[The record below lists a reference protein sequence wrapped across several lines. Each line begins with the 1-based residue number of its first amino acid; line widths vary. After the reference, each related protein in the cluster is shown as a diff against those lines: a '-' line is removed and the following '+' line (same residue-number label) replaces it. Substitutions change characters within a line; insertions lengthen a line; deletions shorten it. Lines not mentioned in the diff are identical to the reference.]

1 MDPAAR
7 FQRLVQGSESGV
19 RLDEGALLIAAHAH
33 PGLDVDAEVAR
44 IDALAAACP
53 APTFEAL
60 RTHLFGTLGFRGNVE
75 DYGDPRNSYLND
87 VLDRRVGLPITL
99 SVLVLEVGRRLGVPF
114 VGIGLPGHFV
124 VRHEAV
130 PRVLLDPFEGGRLLT
145 PEDCAERVASIY
157 GDAVAF
163 TPDMLQPVGTR
174 AILARMLAN
183 LKQRFALTGDVMGA
197 EWALRLRTAIPEV
210 DTREL
215 GELAGAQAAIGHFRA
230 AAETLEDMATQLP
243 EDAAAKA
250 VARARRLRARLN

>member
-1 MDPAAR
+1 MDPTAR
-7 FQRLVQGSESGV
+7 FQRLVQGSEAGV
-19 RLDEGALLIAAHAH
+19 RLDEGALLVAAHAY
-33 PGLDVDAEVAR
+33 PGLDVDAELAR
-44 IDALAAACP
+44 LDELAAACP
-53 APTFEAL
+53 TPTFDGL

-87 VLDRRVGLPITL
+87 VLNRRVGLPITL
-99 SVLVLEVGRRLGVPF
+99 SVLVLEVGRRLGLPF

-124 VRHEAV
+124 VRHDAV
-130 PRVLLDPFEGGRLLT
+130 PRVLLDPFECGRLLT
-145 PEDCAERVASIY
+145 PDDCAERVSAIY

-183 LKQRFALTGDVMGA
+183 LKQRFTLTGDVVGA

-210 DTREL
+210 DSREL
-215 GELAGAQAAIGHFRA
+215 GELAGAQAAIGRFKA
-230 AAETLEDMATQLP
+230 AAETLEGMAAQLP

>member
-1 MDPAAR
+1 MDPTAR
-7 FQRLVQGSESGV
+7 FQRLVQGSEAGV
-19 RLDEGALLIAAHAH
+19 RLDEGALLVAAHAY
-33 PGLDVDAEVAR
+33 PGLDVDAELAR
-44 IDALAAACP
+44 LDELAATCP
-53 APTFEAL
+53 ADFDGL
-60 RTHLFGTLGFRGNVE
+60 RTHLFGTLGFRGNAE

-99 SVLVLEVGRRLGVPF
+99 SVLVLEVGRRLGVPL

-130 PRVLLDPFEGGRLLT
+130 PRVLLDPFECGRLLT
-145 PEDCAERVASIY
+145 PEDCAERVEAIY
-157 GDAVAF
+157 GPAVAF
-163 TPDMLQPVGTR
+163 APAMLQPVGTR

-183 LKQRFALTGDVMGA
+183 LKQRFTLTGDVVGA

-210 DTREL
+210 DPREL
-215 GELAGAQAAIGHFRA
+215 GELAGAQAAIGRFKA
-230 AAETLEDMATQLP
+230 AAETLEGMAAQLP